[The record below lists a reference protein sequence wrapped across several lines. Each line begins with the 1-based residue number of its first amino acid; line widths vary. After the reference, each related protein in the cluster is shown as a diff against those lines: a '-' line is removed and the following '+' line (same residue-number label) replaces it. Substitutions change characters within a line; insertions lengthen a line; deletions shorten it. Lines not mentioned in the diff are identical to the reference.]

1 MNLPVFASVYYSRE
15 HYCYAASAAGRKG
28 RGPLE
33 GQGAS
38 RGGKKEKKRKKMMKG
53 RERSTEYRELWSL
66 SFFIFSLLLLVGIG
80 DLYCSVSFLRFFRLV
95 KKKVLF
101 LCTEGNYLGPPPC
114 NCPL

>member
-53 RERSTEYRELWSL
+53 RERDVIMLNLQQS
-66 SFFIFSLLLLVGIG
+66 SF
-80 DLYCSVSFLRFFRLV
+80 
-95 KKKVLF
+95 
-101 LCTEGNYLGPPPC
+101 
-114 NCPL
+114 